1 MSSPRWEKDIEIKP
15 IRNFLS
21 VELFAGAGGLALGL
35 ERAGFTTIALNE
47 LDKDCCQT
55 LRFNRPCR
63 TVIQAD
69 IRETSFTQFA
79 NVDLVSGSFPCQ
91 AFSYAE
97 EKLGFQDSRGA
108 LFFEFARAIKEMQP
122 KIILAENVRGLLTH
136 KKGKTLATIQAVIA
150 NLGYTLLEPKV
161 LNALFYKV
169 PQKRERLFLIGIRNN
184 LAKFA
189 NFSWPLPHCR
199 IFTLKDALKAGELYN
214 TDVPD
219 SPGGTYPKYKQE
231 ILSQVPPGGYWRDLP
246 KPLQKKVYAK

>member
-35 ERAGFTTIALNE
+35 ERAGFTTIALHE

-55 LRFNRPCR
+55 LRFNRPCW

-69 IRETSFTQFA
+69 IRETSLTQFA
-79 NVDLVSGSFPCQ
+79 NVDLVSGSCPCQ
-91 AFSYAE
+91 AFSYAG
-97 EKLGFQDSRGA
+97 EKLGFQDNRGA

-122 KIILAENVRGLLTH
+122 KIILAENIRGLLTH

-169 PQKRERLFLIGIRNN
+169 PQKRERLFLIGIRN
-184 LAKFA
+184 
-189 NFSWPLPHCR
+189 
-199 IFTLKDALKAGELYN
+199 D
-214 TDVPD
+214 
-219 SPGGTYPKYKQE
+219 
-231 ILSQVPPGGYWRDLP
+231 
-246 KPLQKKVYAK
+246 